1 MRLMVFFFKQKTA
14 YEMRISDWSS
24 DVCSSDLI
32 RLNERSLFRQSGE
45 LKPCLIAA
53 YYIDKLTK
61 GDPIYIIEPITHILE
76 REARVHVFDD
86 VHHRS
91 EEHTSELQSLMRISY
106 AVFCL
111 QKTQNL
117 RRFHHQ
123 YKSRTDST

>member
-1 MRLMVFFFKQKTA
+1 MFAVVFVRWLCILCIFLCVFFFFKQKTA

-24 DVCSSDLI
+24 DVCSSD
-32 RLNERSLFRQSGE
+32 LFRQSGE

-86 VHHRS
+86 VHHRFDD
-91 EEHTSELQSLMRISY
+91 LLII
-106 AVFCL
+106 AF
-111 QKTQNL
+111 
-117 RRFHHQ
+117 
-123 YKSRTDST
+123 

>member
-1 MRLMVFFFKQKTA
+1 MIRRPPRSTRTDTLFPYTTLF
-14 YEMRISDWSS
+14 RSS
-24 DVCSSDLI
+24 I

-86 VHHRS
+86 VHH
-91 EEHTSELQSLMRISY
+91 SLYDLLIIAFLKQGCYNDRKRQRTNSSLSCAHRMH
-106 AVFCL
+106 FCDI
-111 QKTQNL
+111 K
-117 RRFHHQ
+117 
-123 YKSRTDST
+123 